1 MLIQEDREKP
11 MIDDGSKELIPSD
24 SGDDG
29 TNDGAGNDN
38 AKDTQSVTIIQDE
51 QGITFLGD
59 AGTIDLWLKDEGF
72 DSKSFKAKAVQ
83 TVSMASKGA
92 QKASDAMVESGRW
105 VKLTKESAELVTK
118 YGKNCKKGALQAGVV
133 RQPNGRII
141 KHLKF
146 TQPGQL
152 NPAMLTGISGV
163 MAQMAL
169 EQAVSEITDY
179 LKEIDAKLDDLL
191 RDQKDQT
198 VSKLAGISHMIDE
211 TMLIYQQ
218 VGSISETTWSKV
230 SGCPQDIATIQAYAI
245 AKIKGLTEKVE
256 REQDPKQVRSLT
268 QQIRQEIHQWLGML
282 ASAVRMQDQVSCIE
296 LARVCQEEP
305 EQLEAHKKGIVLAR
319 NKRLAEI
326 EQSLNALGRQ
336 LETKAEIVGGKVLL
350 NPYSSPHAI
359 ANIESITSD
368 LNAFA
373 STLQLE
379 HIHLHV
385 EDGPTWIQAAGKV
398 VDDTGKALQNA
409 GQQTAHAVQDAGN
422 AIAKGAQDTGAAVSK
437 GMQDAWKPG
446 RAHRAGA
453 GNAIAKGA
461 QDAGA
466 GIADGVQQLGKGIA
480 SGLKQLP
487 EIKLPI
493 FGRGKK

>member
-1 MLIQEDREKP
+1 
-11 MIDDGSKELIPSD
+11 
-24 SGDDG
+24 
-29 TNDGAGNDN
+29 
-38 AKDTQSVTIIQDE
+38 
-51 QGITFLGD
+51 
-59 AGTIDLWLKDEGF
+59 
-72 DSKSFKAKAVQ
+72 
-83 TVSMASKGA
+83 MASKGA

-105 VKLTKESAELVTK
+105 VKLTKESAELVAK
-118 YGKNCKKGALQAGVV
+118 YGTNGKKGNLFSGVA
-133 RQPNGRII
+133 RRKNGNIV
-141 KHLKF
+141 KHLQF
-146 TQPGQL
+146 TKADQL

-256 REQDPKQVRSLT
+256 REQDPKQVRPLT
-268 QQIRQEIHQWLGML
+268 QQIHQWLGML
-282 ASAVRMQDQVSCIE
+282 ASAVKMQDQVSCIE

-305 EQLEAHKKGIVLAR
+305 EQLEAHKKGVVLAR
-319 NKRLAEI
+319 NKRLEEI
-326 EQSLNALGRQ
+326 EQSLNALGKQ
-336 LETKAEIVGGKVLL
+336 LETKAGIVGGKVLL

-359 ANIESITSD
+359 ANIENITGD
-368 LNAFA
+368 LNTFA

-385 EDGPTWIQAAGKV
+385 EDGPTWIQAAGKA

-422 AIAKGAQDTGAAVSK
+422 AIAKGAQDTGAAVAR
-437 GMQDAWKPG
+437 GMQDAG
-446 RAHRAGA
+446 NQAAHIAQDA

>member
-1 MLIQEDREKP
+1 
-11 MIDDGSKELIPSD
+11 MIDDDSSDLIPFE
-24 SGDDG
+24 SGDGDADAS
-29 TNDGAGNDN
+29 TGNNNPD
-38 AKDTQSVTIIQDE
+38 DTQSVTIIQDK
-51 QGITFLGD
+51 QGIVFLGD

-72 DSKSFKAKAVQ
+72 DSKAFTAKAVQ
-83 TVSMASKGA
+83 TVLSASKDA
-92 QKASDAMVESGRW
+92 QAAGNAMAESGRW
-105 VKLTKESAELVTK
+105 VKLTKESAELVAK
-118 YGKNCKKGALQAGVV
+118 YGKNCKKGPFFQAGVV

-141 KHLKF
+141 KHLQF

-218 VGSISETTWSKV
+218 VGSISETTWSKM

-245 AKIKGLTEKVE
+245 AKIKDLTEKAE
-256 REQDPKQVRSLT
+256 REQDPKQVRPLT

-282 ASAVRMQDQVSCIE
+282 ASAVKMQDQVSCIE

-305 EQLEAHKKGIVLAR
+305 EQLEAYKKGIVLAR

-336 LETKAEIVGGKVLL
+336 LETKAGIVGGKVLL

-385 EDGPTWIQAAGKV
+385 EDGPTWIEAAGKA
-398 VDDTGKALQNA
+398 VDDTGKALQNTR
-409 GQQTAHAVQDAGN
+409 QQTAHAVQDVGN
-422 AIAKGAQDTGAAVSK
+422 AIA
-437 GMQDAWKPG
+437 
-446 RAHRAGA
+446 
-453 GNAIAKGA
+453 NGA

-480 SGLKQLP
+480 DGLKQLP
-487 EIKLPI
+487 EIKLPKD
-493 FGRGKK
+493 GWGKKDVGESRRGLGVCPT

>member
-1 MLIQEDREKP
+1 
-11 MIDDGSKELIPSD
+11 
-24 SGDDG
+24 
-29 TNDGAGNDN
+29 
-38 AKDTQSVTIIQDE
+38 
-51 QGITFLGD
+51 
-59 AGTIDLWLKDEGF
+59 
-72 DSKSFKAKAVQ
+72 
-83 TVSMASKGA
+83 
-92 QKASDAMVESGRW
+92 
-105 VKLTKESAELVTK
+105 
-118 YGKNCKKGALQAGVV
+118 
-133 RQPNGRII
+133 
-141 KHLKF
+141 
-146 TQPGQL
+146 
-152 NPAMLTGISGV
+152 

-198 VSKLAGISHMIDE
+198 ISKLAGISHMIDE

-256 REQDPKQVRSLT
+256 REQDPKQVRPMT

-282 ASAVRMQDQVSCIE
+282 ASAVKMQDQVSCIE

-319 NKRLAEI
+319 NKRLEEI

-336 LETKAEIVGGKVLL
+336 LEAKAKTVGGQVLL

-359 ANIESITSD
+359 ANIERITGD

-373 STLQLE
+373 NTLQLR
-379 HIHLHV
+379 HIHIHV
-385 EDGPTWIQAAGKV
+385 EGGPTWIQAAGKA

-422 AIAKGAQDTGAAVSK
+422 AIARGAQDTGAAVAK
-437 GMQDAWKPG
+437 GMQDAG
-446 RAHRAGA
+446 NQAAHIAQDA

-466 GIADGVQQLGKGIA
+466 GIADGVQQLGKGITD
-480 SGLKQLP
+480 GLKQLP
-487 EIKLPI
+487 EIKLPK
-493 FGRGKK
+493 FGWGKK

>member
-1 MLIQEDREKP
+1 
-11 MIDDGSKELIPSD
+11 MIDDDSNELIPFEG
-24 SGDDG
+24 GDGDANAS
-29 TNDGAGNDN
+29 TGNNNLD
-38 AKDTQSVTIIQDE
+38 DTQSVTIIQDE
-51 QGITFLGD
+51 QGIVFLGD

-72 DSKSFKAKAVQ
+72 DSKAFKAKAIQ
-83 TVSMASKGA
+83 TVSSASKGA
-92 QKASDAMVESGRW
+92 QAAGSAMAESGRW
-105 VKLTKESAELVTK
+105 VKLTKESAELVAK
-118 YGKNCKKGALQAGVV
+118 YGKNCKKGLFQAGVV

-141 KHLKF
+141 KHLQF
-146 TQPGQL
+146 AQSGQL
-152 NPAMLTGISGV
+152 SPAMLTGISGV

-211 TMLIYQQ
+211 TMLIHQQ

-245 AKIKGLTEKVE
+245 AKIKGLTEKVK
-256 REQDPKQVRSLT
+256 REQDPKQVRPLA

-282 ASAVRMQDQVSCIE
+282 ASAVKMQDQVSCIE

-326 EQSLNALGRQ
+326 EQSLNALGKQ
-336 LETKAEIVGGKVLL
+336 LETKARIVGGKVLL

-373 STLQLE
+373 NTLQLE

-385 EDGPTWIQAAGKV
+385 EDGPTWIEAAGKA
-398 VDDTGKALQNA
+398 VDNTGKALQNA
-409 GQQTAHAVQDAGN
+409 RQQTAHAVQDAGN
-422 AIAKGAQDTGAAVSK
+422 AIAQGAQGTGAAVAR
-437 GMQDAWKPG
+437 GMQDAG
-446 RAHRAGA
+446 NQAAHIAQDA

-466 GIADGVQQLGKGIA
+466 EIADGMQQLGKRIA
-480 SGLKQLP
+480 DGLKQLP
-487 EIKLPI
+487 EIKQPK
-493 FGRGKK
+493 FGWGKK

>member
-1 MLIQEDREKP
+1 
-11 MIDDGSKELIPSD
+11 MIDDDSNELIPSD
-24 SGDDG
+24 GGGDNDENAEDG
-29 TNDGAGNDN
+29 N
-38 AKDTQSVTIIQDE
+38 ADDVQSVSIIQDE

-59 AGTIDLWLKDEGF
+59 AGVIDLWLKSEGF
-72 DSKSFKAKAVQ
+72 DSKAFKAKAVQ

-105 VKLTKESAELVTK
+105 VKLTKESAELVAK
-118 YGKNCKKGALQAGVV
+118 YGKNGKKGALQAGVV

-163 MAQMAL
+163 MVQMAL

-179 LKEIDAKLDDLL
+179 LKDIDAKLDDLL

-230 SGCPQDIATIQAYAI
+230 SSCPQDIATIQAYAI

-256 REQDPKQVRSLT
+256 REQDPKQIRPLT

-282 ASAVRMQDQVSCIE
+282 ASAVKMQDQVSCIE
-296 LARVCQEEP
+296 LARVCQGEP

-319 NKRLAEI
+319 NKRLEEI
-326 EQSLNALGRQ
+326 EQSLNALGEQ
-336 LETKAEIVGGKVLL
+336 LEAKANTVGGQVLL

-359 ANIESITSD
+359 ANIESITGD

-373 STLQLE
+373 NTLQLR
-379 HIHLHV
+379 HIHLQV
-385 EDGPTWIQAAGKV
+385 EGGPTWIQAAGKA
-398 VDDTGKALQNA
+398 VDDTGKALLNA
-409 GQQTAHAVQDAGN
+409 GNQAAHAVQDTGNAIAKGVQDTGAAVAKRMHDAGDQAAHIAQNAGN
-422 AIAKGAQDTGAAVSK
+422 AIAKDPQG
-437 GMQDAWKPG
+437 
-446 RAHRAGA
+446 AGA
-453 GNAIAKGA
+453 GL
-461 QDAGA
+461 
-466 GIADGVQQLGKGIA
+466 ADGVQQLGKGIA
-480 SGLKQLP
+480 DGLKQLP
-487 EIKLPI
+487 EIKLPK
-493 FGRGKK
+493 FGWGKK

>member
-1 MLIQEDREKP
+1 
-11 MIDDGSKELIPSD
+11 MIDDDSNELIPSD
-24 SGDDG
+24 GG
-29 TNDGAGNDN
+29 EGNDENTGDGN
-38 AKDTQSVTIIQDE
+38 ANDVQSVTIIQDE
-51 QGITFLGD
+51 QGIVFLGD

-72 DSKSFKAKAVQ
+72 DSKAFKAKAVQ
-83 TVSMASKGA
+83 TVSSVGKGA
-92 QKASDAMVESGRW
+92 QSAGNAMAESGRW
-105 VKLTKESAELVTK
+105 VKLTKESAELVAK
-118 YGKNCKKGALQAGVV
+118 YGKNCKKGPFQAGVV

-211 TMLIYQQ
+211 TMFIYQQ
-218 VGSISETTWSKV
+218 VGSISETTWSKM

-245 AKIKGLTEKVE
+245 AKIKSLTEKAE
-256 REQDPKQVRSLT
+256 REQDPKQVRPLT

-305 EQLEAHKKGIVLAR
+305 EQLEAYKKGIVLAR
-319 NKRLAEI
+319 NKRLEEI
-326 EQSLNALGRQ
+326 EQSLNALGKQ
-336 LETKAEIVGGKVLL
+336 LETKAGIVGGKVLL

-359 ANIESITSD
+359 ANIESIASD

-373 STLQLE
+373 NTLQLE

-385 EDGPTWIQAAGKV
+385 EDGPTWIEAAGKA
-398 VDDTGKALQNA
+398 VDDTGKVLQNA
-409 GQQTAHAVQDAGN
+409 GQKTIQAVQNVRKTIKENTQNAGDNATNESQNTNVDAHTE
-422 AIAKGAQDTGAAVSK
+422 AQQQSNK
-437 GMQDAWKPG
+437 LSG
-446 RAHRAGA
+446 R
-453 GNAIAKGA
+453 I
-461 QDAGA
+461 
-466 GIADGVQQLGKGIA
+466 
-480 SGLKQLP
+480 KQLP
-487 EIKLPI
+487 EIKLPK
-493 FGRGKK
+493 FGKGKK